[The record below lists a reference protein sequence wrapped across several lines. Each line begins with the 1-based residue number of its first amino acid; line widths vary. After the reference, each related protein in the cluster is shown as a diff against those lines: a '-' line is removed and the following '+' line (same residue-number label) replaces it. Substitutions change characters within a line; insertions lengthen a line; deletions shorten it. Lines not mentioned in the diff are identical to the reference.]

1 LNVDEGTAQLWQTI
15 TSCTH
20 TAGMNLRAEWRA
32 AYGFSLMF
40 AAPRHLIMASMSQI
54 DPGADTPL
62 VNWSDLGVS
71 ELMPTGT
78 VTLLLAD
85 IEGSTRLWEAQP
97 DEMTAA
103 LALLDRALADMVAA
117 RGGVRPVEQGEG
129 DSFVIAFARA
139 SDAVACAL
147 DLQRAPLAPI
157 RLRIG
162 VHTGEVQLRDEGNYV
177 GPTINR
183 TARLR
188 DLAHGG
194 QTVLSGATEAM
205 VVEGLPA
212 DAWLMDLGTH
222 QLRDLSRPER
232 VVQLCHPDVRN
243 EFPPLRTAKSL
254 APHNLPAQ
262 LTSFVGRGPQVEEVR
277 QILGDNRLVT
287 LTGAGGVGKT
297 RLAVRVAGRL
307 GDYQGDDV
315 WFVDFAP
322 IADPDIVAIAAARA
336 LGLPDQPGRST
347 VDTLLGFIGGRHMLV
362 VLDNCEHL
370 LDATASL
377 VIALLGACPALTL
390 LVTSR
395 EPIGVAGEVTWQVPS
410 LSLADEAIELFVDRA
425 RLVRPD
431 FHITDET
438 SAAVAEICRRLDGMP
453 LAIELAAARVR
464 ALSVEEIRDSLH
476 DRFRLLTGG
485 ARKAVRRQ
493 QTLRASVDW
502 SYALLT
508 EPERVLFR
516 RLAVFTGGCDL
527 AAARAVAG
535 DRDVE
540 RYQVLDQLTL
550 LVDKSLVVAG
560 DVDGRTRYRLL
571 ETVRQ
576 YALEKLSESGEADD
590 VRTRHRD
597 YYESIADQLDRPA
610 GAGRQQRIEQ
620 AQTEIDNLRAAFAWS
635 HENADFARALA
646 LASSL
651 QPLWLGRSGRILE
664 GLAWFDTVL
673 FEHSSHQSGVAPAV
687 RARALADRALL
698 HASGIGTDS
707 TDQAEQALA
716 LAREVGEPAP
726 LARALTACGAAAAN
740 RGEAPTS
747 YFAEAIDLSR
757 TLGDRWTLSQILGWQ
772 AQFAWNVGDPL
783 AARTAGEEGY
793 DVANALGDPYTS
805 YQCRTWIGWAQ
816 MITGDLAGALAQFRE
831 VGTEA
836 EAGHDPLWWMASTIL
851 EGQVLTHRGDTS
863 AAGAVVDAAMAI
875 AAEVGEL
882 HLGMANGLRAI
893 TALAAGDVA
902 AADEASEIAQ
912 QLIGTPAWQRL
923 FLAYLRAELALA
935 RGNVTGA
942 RRWAD
947 EAVSVTTGWW
957 LVVALT
963 TRARVATAQGE
974 PQHAERDAHD
984 ALAHAVGIN
993 AQLGVPD
1000 ILELLAT
1007 LAVDAGDYRQAVRQF
1022 GAAEAIRQRIG
1033 VVRFK
1038 IHHADYDASVARARD
1053 ALGGSDFDAAR
1064 AEGAA
1069 LSTEEAIAYAQRGRG
1084 KRKRPT
1090 KGWGSL
1096 TPTERDVVRLVG
1108 EGLANKD
1115 VATRLFISARTVET
1129 HLTHVYT
1136 KLGLASRVQLVQ
1148 EAARHT

>member
-1 LNVDEGTAQLWQTI
+1 
-15 TSCTH
+15 
-20 TAGMNLRAEWRA
+20 MNLRGAWRA
-32 AYGFSLMF
+32 VYGFSLMF
-40 AAPRHLIMASMSQI
+40 AAPRQLILASMSQI

-62 VNWSDLGVS
+62 LNWSELGVS

-85 IEGSTRLWEAQP
+85 VEGSTRLWETQP

-103 LALLDRALADMVAA
+103 VALLDRTLSDVIATH
-117 RGGVRPVEQGEG
+117 GGVRPVEQGEG
-129 DSFVIAFARA
+129 DSFVIAYSRA
-139 SDAVACAL
+139 SEAVACAI
-147 DLQRAPLAPI
+147 DLQKAPLGPI

-162 VHTGEVQLRDEGNYV
+162 VHTGEVQLRDEGHYV
-177 GPTINR
+177 GSTINR

-212 DAWLMDLGTH
+212 NAWLTELGTH
-222 QLRDLSRPER
+222 QLRDLPRPER
-232 VVQLCHPDVRN
+232 VLQLCHPDVRN
-243 EFPPLRTAKSL
+243 EFPPLRTVKSR
-254 APHNLPAQ
+254 APHNLPAE
-262 LTSFVGRGPQVEEVR
+262 LTSFVGRGAQMEDLR
-277 QILGDNRLVT
+277 QILVDNRLVT

-307 GDYQGDDV
+307 GDFWGDDV
-315 WFVDFAP
+315 WFVDLAP
-322 IADPDIVAIAAARA
+322 IDDPDIVPIAAARA

-347 VDTLLGFIGGRHMLV
+347 MDTLLGFIGGRHMLV

-370 LDATASL
+370 LDATAAL
-377 VIALLGACPALTL
+377 VIALLSACPRLTL

-395 EPIGVAGEVTWQVPS
+395 EPIGVAGEMTWQVPS

-431 FHITDET
+431 FRITGET

-464 ALSVEEIRDSLH
+464 ALSVQEIGNSLH

-535 DRDVE
+535 QSDVE

-560 DVDGRTRYRLL
+560 DVHGRTRYRLL

-597 YYESIADQLDRPA
+597 HYTAIAAQLDRPA
-610 GAGRQQRIEQ
+610 TAGHQQWIER

-635 HENADFARALA
+635 HENADFARALE

-651 QPLWLGRSGRILE
+651 QPLWLGRSGRTLE

-673 FEHSSHQSGVAPAV
+673 SEHSSQHTDVAPAV

-757 TLGDRWTLSQILGWQ
+757 TLGDRWTLGQILGWQ

-783 AARTAGEEGY
+783 AARTAGAEGY
-793 DVANALGDPYTS
+793 DVANALGDRYTC

-831 VGTEA
+831 VAAEA
-836 EAGHDPLWWMASTIL
+836 EAGHDPLWWMASTL
-851 EGQVLTHRGDTS
+851 MEGQVLTHRGDTS
-863 AAGAVVDAAMAI
+863 AAGAVVDAAMATT
-875 AAEVGEL
+875 AELGEL
-882 HLGMANGLRAI
+882 HLGMANAMRAI
-893 TALAAGDVA
+893 TALAAGDVG
-902 AADEASEIAQ
+902 AADQASQTAQ
-912 QLIGTPAWQRL
+912 QLIGTPSFQHM
-923 FLAYLRAELALA
+923 FVYLRAELALA
-935 RGNVTGA
+935 RGEVTGA

-963 TRARVATAQGE
+963 TRARVATAQAE
-974 PQHAERDAHD
+974 PEQAERDAHD

-1007 LAVDAGDYRQAVRQF
+1007 LAVDTSDYRQAARQF

-1038 IHHADYDASVARARD
+1038 IHEADYDASVARARD

-1064 AEGAA
+1064 ADGVA

-1115 VATRLFISARTVET
+1115 IATRLFISARTVES